1 MAFFTTMMPH
11 VPVIS
16 SDDSL
21 AAAAAAAADGIDSSL
36 ATYCQ
41 RHDGTL
47 SDRAMSQCLQ
57 LTSEETADVLSA
69 ADGLA
74 AGSCVGV
81 SEWENPSNE
90 LHNG

>member
-16 SDDSL
+16 SDDS
-21 AAAAAAAADGIDSSL
+21 AAAAADGIDSCS

-41 RHDGTL
+41 RRDVTL
-47 SDRAMSQCLQ
+47 SNRTMSHGFQ

-74 AGSCVGV
+74 AGSCV
-81 SEWENPSNE
+81 SASDLEDPSNE

>member
-16 SDDSL
+16 SDDSVE
-21 AAAAAAAADGIDSSL
+21 AAAAADGIDSSL

-41 RHDGTL
+41 RRDETL
-47 SDRAMSQCLQ
+47 SDRAMSHCLQ
-57 LTSEETADVLSA
+57 VTSEEAADVLSAA

-74 AGSCVGV
+74 AGSCV
-81 SEWENPSNE
+81 SASDLEDPSNE